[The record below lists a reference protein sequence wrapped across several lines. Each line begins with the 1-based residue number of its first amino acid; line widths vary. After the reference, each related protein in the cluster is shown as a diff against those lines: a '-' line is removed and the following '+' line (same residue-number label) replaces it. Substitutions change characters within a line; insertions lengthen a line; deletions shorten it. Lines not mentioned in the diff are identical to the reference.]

1 MQNNNLNKEN
11 LQGKQKANSSIFYM
25 LLIMVLFIT
34 PNTISLLIDF
44 GSLDSNT
51 VRTTLILFLFPIS
64 FLLLTFFLHIST
76 IIIKA
81 LKKESLTKND
91 ILAVFLDKENPAQQP
106 FKTIRI
112 FVWLSFIGSILC
124 QIVYLIY
131 LLVLAFVR

>member
-64 FLLLTFFLHIST
+64 FLLLTFFLHSST